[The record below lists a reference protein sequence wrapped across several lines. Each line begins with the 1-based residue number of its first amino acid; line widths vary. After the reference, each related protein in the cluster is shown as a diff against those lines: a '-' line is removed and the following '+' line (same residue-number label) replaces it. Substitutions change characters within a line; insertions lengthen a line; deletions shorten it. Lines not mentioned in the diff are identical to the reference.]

1 MKQSRGQGMIE
12 YGLIIALVAVV
23 VIATLVLLGPA
34 IVRLLQGVIT
44 AL

>member
-1 MKQSRGQGMIE
+1 MRSRGQGMIE

-34 IVRLLQGVIT
+34 IARLLTGVVS